1 MKGVTI
7 EPTGNSEKPEP
18 QMGFQ
23 FRGCQRYALGFY
35 DTVDNHE
42 IEKWLKSR
50 RIWKIT
56 TQEVTHVGNKVRLVN

>member
-23 FRGCQRYALGFY
+23 FRGCQRYALGAGSL
-35 DTVDNHE
+35 DMQGGR
-42 IEKWLKSR
+42 SR
-50 RIWKIT
+50 NREPAKPARRM
-56 TQEVTHVGNKVRLVN
+56 GRGKVSLHASY